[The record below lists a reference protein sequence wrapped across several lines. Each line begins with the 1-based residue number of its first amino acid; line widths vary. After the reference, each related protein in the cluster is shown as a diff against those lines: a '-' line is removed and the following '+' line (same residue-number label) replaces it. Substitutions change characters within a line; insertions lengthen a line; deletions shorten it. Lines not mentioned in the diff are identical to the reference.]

1 MNESRRM
8 TSIARRIN
16 RSFWCRLFF
25 AMLWLDVMVAL
36 IAGLIFLY
44 HAERNA
50 LGPGWTPMLER
61 SFGWQ
66 KADSLMAT
74 LDTVRYVFAVKGE
87 ESVTISLGAFL
98 RGMVQMLQALGICEL
113 MWLLV
118 EALRGHKQT
127 VRILMPLEKMTQTAE
142 QLSQAAFDE
151 QKYHDLETAI
161 SALSPSMPEERLH
174 TGDRELMG
182 LETAVNNLIT
192 RMHESY
198 RQQIRF
204 VSDASH
210 ELRTPISVIQGYAD
224 MLKRWGSRDE
234 KVLNESIDAI
244 RGETQ
249 HMQKLVEQLLFL
261 ARGDAGRTQLTAQ
274 RIDLSKMVK
283 ELHEEYEM
291 INGAHPWQVQ
301 ADTPVPAM
309 GDADM
314 LKQAARILVDNAA
327 KYSKDGEPITLKAFV
342 TKDGQPAFSV
352 QDNGTGIAAKDMPH
366 IFERFYRADPA
377 RTRQMGGTG
386 LGLSIAKWIVDKH
399 GGYFNILSR
408 EGMGTR
414 IEVVLPAKQPS
425 MDEHPSA
432 T

>member
-1 MNESRRM
+1 MKESRRM

-25 AMLWLDVMVAL
+25 AMLWLDIMVL
-36 IAGLIFLY
+36 LLAGLFFLY

-50 LGPGWTPMLER
+50 LGAHWTPVLDR
-61 SFGWQ
+61 SFGWE
-66 KADSLMAT
+66 KAGSLMGT
-74 LDTVRYVFAVKGE
+74 LDTVRYVFSARDG
-87 ESVTISLGAFL
+87 ESVTVGLGAFL
-98 RGMVQMLQALGICEL
+98 RGMVQMLQALGVCEL
-113 MWLLV
+113 VWLAV
-118 EALRGHKQT
+118 EALRGHRQT
-127 VRILMPLEKMTQTAE
+127 VRILTPLTEMTETAE

-174 TGDRELMG
+174 SGDRELMG

-234 KVLNESIDAI
+234 KVLNESIEAI
-244 RGETQ
+244 RGEAQ

-261 ARGDAGRTQLTAQ
+261 ARGDSGRTQLTAQ
-274 RIDLSKMVK
+274 PIDLAKMIK
-283 ELHEEYEM
+283 EVHEEYEM
-291 INGAHPWQVQ
+291 INSAHPWQVQ
-301 ADTPVPAM
+301 ADQPVPAV

-327 KYSKDGEPITLKAFV
+327 KYSRDGEPIMLKAFI
-342 TKDGQPAFSV
+342 TRDGQPAFSV
-352 QDNGTGIAAKDMPH
+352 QDNGAGIAARDMPH

-386 LGLSIAKWIVDKH
+386 LGLSIAKWIVDRH

-414 IEVVLPAKQPS
+414 IEVVLPAGEKQGQ
-425 MDEHPSA
+425 DIREE